1 MKSDLITGIIAAAF
15 SVFYLSQTTTI
26 KIFGGATGGV
36 NARTVPE
43 IWGSCLLILSIIL
56 IVRSIYGMAKA
67 KKNPTLPEQGNFIKN
82 LIDKREVVYTF
93 ALLIG
98 YAALMKPVGFIITS
112 IIYVFL
118 QILIL
123 TPIKKRSRKV
133 MGIAAVMA
141 VTFSTVLY
149 YVFTKYFVNILFLI
163 SLLFDFINF

>member
-15 SVFYLSQTTTI
+15 SVFYLFQTTTI

-43 IWGSCLLILSIIL
+43 IWGGCLLILSIIL

-149 YVFTKYFVNILFLI
+149 YVFTKYFMVLLPPGILK
-163 SLLFDFINF
+163 

>member
-56 IVRSIYGMAKA
+56 IVRSIYEMAKA

-82 LIDKREVVYTF
+82 LIDKREVAYTF

-149 YVFTKYFVNILFLI
+149 YVFTKYFMVLLPPGILK
-163 SLLFDFINF
+163 

>member
-149 YVFTKYFVNILFLI
+149 YVFTKYFMVLLPPGILK
-163 SLLFDFINF
+163 

>member
-123 TPIKKRSRKV
+123 TPINKRSRKV
-133 MGIAAVMA
+133 TGTAAVMA

-149 YVFTKYFVNILFLI
+149 YVFTTYFMVLLPPGILK
-163 SLLFDFINF
+163 

>member
-82 LIDKREVVYTF
+82 LIDKRE
-93 ALLIG
+93 
-98 YAALMKPVGFIITS
+98 S
-112 IIYVFL
+112 
-118 QILIL
+118 
-123 TPIKKRSRKV
+123 
-133 MGIAAVMA
+133 GISV
-141 VTFSTVLY
+141 
-149 YVFTKYFVNILFLI
+149 
-163 SLLFDFINF
+163 

>member
-82 LIDKREVVYTF
+82 LIDKREVAYTF
-93 ALLIG
+93 ALLIV

-112 IIYVFL
+112 IIYVVL

-149 YVFTKYFVNILFLI
+149 YVFTKYFMVLLPPGILK
-163 SLLFDFINF
+163 

>member
-93 ALLIG
+93 TLLIG

-149 YVFTKYFVNILFLI
+149 YVFTKYFMVLLPPGILK
-163 SLLFDFINF
+163 

>member
-43 IWGSCLLILSIIL
+43 IWGSCLLILSILL

-149 YVFTKYFVNILFLI
+149 YVFTKYFMVLLPPGILK
-163 SLLFDFINF
+163 

>member
-56 IVRSIYGMAKA
+56 IVRSIYGMVKA

-149 YVFTKYFVNILFLI
+149 YVFTKYFMVLLPPGILK
-163 SLLFDFINF
+163 

>member
-56 IVRSIYGMAKA
+56 IVRSIYGMVKA

-123 TPIKKRSRKV
+123 TPMKKRSRKV
-133 MGIAAVMA
+133 MGIAAIIA

-149 YVFTKYFVNILFLI
+149 YVFTKYFMVLLPPGILK
-163 SLLFDFINF
+163 

>member
-26 KIFGGATGGV
+26 KIFGGTTGGV
-36 NARTVPE
+36 NAKTVPE

-82 LIDKREVVYTF
+82 LIDKREVAYTF

-149 YVFTKYFVNILFLI
+149 YVFTKYFMVLLPPGILK
-163 SLLFDFINF
+163 

>member
-67 KKNPTLPEQGNFIKN
+67 KKNPTLPEQGNFINN
-82 LIDKREVVYTF
+82 LIDKREVAYTF

-149 YVFTKYFVNILFLI
+149 YVFTKYFMVLLPPGILK
-163 SLLFDFINF
+163 

>member
-82 LIDKREVVYTF
+82 LIDKREVAYTF
-93 ALLIG
+93 ALLIV

-149 YVFTKYFVNILFLI
+149 YVFTKYFMVLLPPGILK
-163 SLLFDFINF
+163 

>member
-1 MKSDLITGIIAAAF
+1 MCIRD
-15 SVFYLSQTTTI
+15 
-26 KIFGGATGGV
+26 
-36 NARTVPE
+36 R
-43 IWGSCLLILSIIL
+43 
-56 IVRSIYGMAKA
+56 
-67 KKNPTLPEQGNFIKN
+67 
-82 LIDKREVVYTF
+82 
-93 ALLIG
+93 LIG

-149 YVFTKYFVNILFLI
+149 YVFTKYFMVLLPPGILK
-163 SLLFDFINF
+163 

>member
-36 NARTVPE
+36 NAKTVPE
-43 IWGSCLLILSIIL
+43 IRGSCLLILSIIL

-82 LIDKREVVYTF
+82 LIDKREVAYTF

-149 YVFTKYFVNILFLI
+149 YVFTKYFMVLLPPGILK
-163 SLLFDFINF
+163 

>member
-82 LIDKREVVYTF
+82 LIDKREVAYTF

-149 YVFTKYFVNILFLI
+149 YVFTKYFMVLLPPGILK
-163 SLLFDFINF
+163 

>member
-36 NARTVPE
+36 NAKTVPE

-82 LIDKREVVYTF
+82 LIDKREVAYTF

-149 YVFTKYFVNILFLI
+149 YVFTKYFMVLLPPGILK
-163 SLLFDFINF
+163 